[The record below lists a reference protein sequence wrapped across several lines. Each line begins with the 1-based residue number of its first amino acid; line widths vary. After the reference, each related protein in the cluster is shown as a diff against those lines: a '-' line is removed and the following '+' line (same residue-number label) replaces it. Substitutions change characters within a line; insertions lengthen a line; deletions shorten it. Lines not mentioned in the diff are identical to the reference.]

1 MNKLPKITKPEGAA
15 KTILKRLY
23 KNSPHSDVVTVEDI
37 YRNANRNLQD
47 EVGNKAWLANQL
59 TVLRSYNFITSIKET
74 TGYKRLISIK
84 LTSEGRTALGRG
96 AGNDSDESSTNY
108 TNDSLSLES
117 VVSMIKTFKNQNPS
131 VEVEFSIK
139 VREEVANQN

>member
-1 MNKLPKITKPEGAA
+1 MNKLPKISKPEGAA

-74 TGYKRLISIK
+74 TGYKKLISIR
-84 LTSEGRTALGRG
+84 LTSEGRKALGRET
-96 AGNDSDESSTNY
+96 GNNDEPSINHI
-108 TNDSLSLES
+108 NDSLSLES

-131 VEVEFSIK
+131 VEVEFNIK
-139 VREEVANQN
+139 VREEASQPQ